1 MFTPRAWRLKAAS
14 VYCLAV
20 KCPYGLNALCE
31 GANDSYRGVNDL
43 LNLNRIIK
51 QIQHV
56 SESRITITCTSD
68 PAERRAG
75 SHVHVRSG
83 SEAPARELVKR

>member
-1 MFTPRAWRLKAAS
+1 MPLSHGSSRRRDRS
-14 VYCLAV
+14 CLAV

-51 QIQHV
+51 QIPHV
-56 SESRITITCTSD
+56 SESRITIITCTSD
-68 PAERRAG
+68 PAERRDG
-75 SHVHVRSG
+75 SHVHVGSS